1 MFTAHPSADDR
12 CHYMSQRRFSV
23 AGYFRA
29 DFTWSLDL
37 HVEAR
42 QIFSQ
47 RRKIVSELVSL
58 LVQLWQIKV
67 SDWILGLL
75 KSQFKIDFP
84 LQASL
89 ICSRKSMSTLPKD
102 CGEPGSLD
110 SKGGDTEQ
118 HSILEIPYWSKGMW
132 IVDIRLNW
140 WVFNHISLFTS
151 HFFNHI

>member
-12 CHYMSQRRFSV
+12 CHYILQRKLSV

-37 HVEAR
+37 HVWAR
-42 QIFSQ
+42 LIFSQ
-47 RRKIVSELVSL
+47 IRENVSELVSL

-75 KSQFKIDFP
+75 KSRVKIDFP
-84 LQASL
+84 PQAAL
-89 ICSRKSMSTLPKD
+89 ICSRKKTSTLPKG

-118 HSILEIPYWSKGMW
+118 HAILETPYWRMW
-132 IVDIRLNW
+132 IIDIRLNW
-140 WVFNHISLFTS
+140 WIFNHISL
-151 HFFNHI
+151 